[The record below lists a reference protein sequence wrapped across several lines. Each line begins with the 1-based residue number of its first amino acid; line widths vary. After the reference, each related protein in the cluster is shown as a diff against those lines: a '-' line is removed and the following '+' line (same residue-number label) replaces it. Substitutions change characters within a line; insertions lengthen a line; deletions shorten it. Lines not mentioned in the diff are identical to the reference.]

1 MIIPE
6 SLTLP
11 ARSVIRRG
19 AVQTITAEA
28 SRFGSRGTLVFSRSL
43 ERSGVVAQI
52 LAGTPSGVDV
62 LAYAHPGGEP
72 TLDQLAAL
80 LAAAR
85 AHRSEWIAAAGGGS
99 AIDVAKACAGL
110 FRGACPLP
118 EYHAG
123 KAVERPGIPFLA
135 APSTAGSG
143 AEATP
148 NSVLTDT
155 STGVKKSI
163 RDDAY
168 TARTVILDADL
179 LATCP
184 PAVIAHSGMDAFAQA
199 VEAFCS
205 RKASDFTDGL
215 ALQAASLLAPALPRC
230 QANPGGP
237 SSDAVMAGSYLAGLA
252 LANARLGLLHG
263 IAHPLGS
270 RYHVP
275 HGHVCAVGLGPVV
288 EFNCPALGARY
299 ERLCAAVGGDLVQVI
314 HRMVEELAIRSPF
327 AGQPMPDRARIIE
340 ETLASAST
348 AANPRPVGAS
358 DVEALLARMWTTPG
372 R

>member
-6 SLTLP
+6 TLTLP
-11 ARSVIRRG
+11 ARTVIRRG
-19 AVQTITAEA
+19 AVRTVTAEA

-43 ERSGVVAQI
+43 ERAGVVAQI
-52 LAGTPSGVDV
+52 LEGTPPGVDV
-62 LAYAHPGGEP
+62 LSHAHPGGEP

-80 LAAAR
+80 LVAAR
-85 AHRSEWIAAAGGGS
+85 AHQSEWIAAVGGGS
-99 AIDVAKACAGL
+99 AIDLAKACAGL
-110 FRGACPLP
+110 FGGALSLGS
-118 EYHAG
+118 YHAG
-123 KAVERPGIPFLA
+123 KAIERPGIPFLA

-168 TARTVILDADL
+168 TARTVILDAGL
-179 LATCP
+179 LSTCP

-215 ALQAASLLAPALPRC
+215 ALQAAALLAPALRRC
-230 QANPGGP
+230 QADPSGP
-237 SSDAVMAGSYLAGLA
+237 AADPVMAGSYLAGLA

-263 IAHPLGS
+263 VAHPLGS

-275 HGHVCAVGLGPVV
+275 HGQVCAVGLAPVV
-288 EFNCPALGARY
+288 DFNRPALGARY

-314 HRMVEELAIRSPF
+314 RRLVEELAIRSPF
-327 AGQPMPDRARIIE
+327 AGRPMPDRARIIE

-348 AANPRPVGAS
+348 AANPRPVSAS
-358 DVEALLARMWTTPG
+358 DVEELLARMWTMPAC
-372 R
+372 

>member
-1 MIIPE
+1 MMIPE

-11 ARSVIRRG
+11 ARTVIRRG
-19 AVQTITAEA
+19 AVRSLTSEA
-28 SRFGSRGTLVFSRSL
+28 ARFGARGTLVFSRSL
-43 ERSGVVAQI
+43 ERSGVVAE
-52 LAGTPSGVDV
+52 V
-62 LAYAHPGGEP
+62 LAAAPAGLSVLPFAHPGGEP

-80 LAAAR
+80 IEAAR
-85 AHRSEWIAAAGGGS
+85 TQRSEWIAAVGGGS
-99 AIDVAKACAGL
+99 ALDVAKASAGL
-110 FRGACPLP
+110 FHGARPIG

-123 KAVERPGIPFLA
+123 APVEQPGIPFLA

-155 STGVKKSI
+155 RSGVKKSI
-163 RDDAY
+163 RDDAF
-168 TARTVILDADL
+168 TPRTVVLDSAL

-184 PAVIAHSGMDAFAQA
+184 PSVIAHSGMDAFAQA
-199 VEAFCS
+199 IEAFCS

-215 ALQAASLLAPALPRC
+215 ALQAVSLLASALPAC
-230 QANPGGP
+230 HAQPSGP
-237 SSDAVMAGSYLAGLA
+237 AADPVMTGSFLAGLA

-275 HGHVCAVGLGPVV
+275 HGHVCAVGLAPVV
-288 EFNCPALGARY
+288 EFNRPSLGARY
-299 ERLCAAVGGDLVQVI
+299 DRLSAAAGRDLIDFIRALVAQLGV
-314 HRMVEELAIRSPF
+314 RSPF
-327 AGQPMPDRARIIE
+327 AGQPIPDRERIIE

-348 AANPRPVGAS
+348 AANPRPVART
-358 DVEALLARMWTTPG
+358 DVEHLISRMWA
-372 R
+372 